1 MKVKKKL
8 GQMLIEAA
16 LLTEEQLKQALL
28 DQVRSSIKLGQFLI
42 RKGLVS
48 EQLMVEMLSQQL
60 KIEKYHPDK
69 YPLDLSLTQV
79 IPLEFAQKYQ
89 IAPLKKKGRLL
100 TICTTDPLDINALD
114 AIEMLTNYEVEPS
127 VCTEREMVQLI
138 SSLYGIQ
145 SGLGNMLEMME
156 IDVTA
161 ETEKEDEQAD
171 VQVASLQDMAGEAPV
186 IRLVNTI
193 FGQAIR
199 EGASD
204 IHISPQQNNVQVR
217 FRIDGKLHDVP
228 APPKSIFL
236 PIVARIKILSNM
248 DITMSRVTQDGRFT
262 LKMDRKEINVRVS
275 SIPTIYGEN
284 MVLRLLDTSGGIYSL
299 DGLGMTKSDI
309 DKIQSIINR
318 PYGMI
323 LSTGPTGSGKST
335 SIYAILNELNRPDS
349 NIMTLEDPVEYRI
362 DNIRQVQL
370 NRKAGMTFASGLR
383 SILRQDP
390 DIIMLGEIRDPET
403 AAVAVQAAQTGHRL
417 LSTVHTNDAAG
428 AISRLVDM
436 NIEPFLISSV
446 LLASFA
452 QRLVRT
458 ICPYCKEKYQP
469 PKAALVAVGLDGIE
483 NANFMRGKGCNQCL
497 NTGYKGR
504 TGIFEVLINDEM
516 IQQMI
521 LEKRSAQEISREAK
535 KMRKLR
541 TLQEDA
547 ANKVLQGITTL
558 EEAATAV
565 MM

>member
-8 GQMLIEAA
+8 GDMLIKAG
-16 LLTEEQLKQALL
+16 LLTDELLKQALQ
-28 DQVRSSIKLGQFLI
+28 DQSRVNLKLGQYLV
-42 RKGLVS
+42 RKGLIGEYNLVETLS
-48 EQLMVEMLSQQL
+48 KQLNIDKYNTDQYPFDPSLSQL
-60 KIEKYHPDK
+60 
-69 YPLDLSLTQV
+69 
-79 IPLEFAQKYQ
+79 IPVEYAQKYQ
-89 IAPLKKKGRLL
+89 LAPIRKKGRLL
-100 TICTTDPLDINALD
+100 TIATADPLDINALD
-114 AIEMLTNYEVEPS
+114 TIERMTNCEVEPS
-127 VCTEREMVQLI
+127 VGTEREINQLI
-138 SSLYGIQ
+138 SNLYGIQ
-145 SGLGNMLEMME
+145 SGMGTALEDLE
-156 IDVTA
+156 IDARV
-161 ETEKEDEQAD
+161 EKSDEQDED

-193 FGQAIR
+193 FTQAIR

-204 IHISPQQNNVQVR
+204 IHISPQQNTVQVR
-217 FRIDGKLHDVP
+217 FRMDGKLHDVQ
-228 APPKSIFL
+228 APRKSSFL
-236 PIVARIKILSNM
+236 AIVARIKILANM
-248 DITMSRVTQDGRFT
+248 DITISRVTQDGRFT

-284 MVLRLLDTSGGIYSL
+284 LVLRLLDTSGSVYTL
-299 DGLGMTKSDI
+299 DGLGMIASDI
-309 DKIQSIINR
+309 DKIRSIINK

-383 SILRQDP
+383 TILRQDP

-428 AISRLVDM
+428 AISRFLDM
-436 NIEPFLISSV
+436 NVEPFLISSV

-458 ICPYCKEKYQP
+458 ICPYCKENYQP
-469 PKAALVAVGLDGIE
+469 PKEALKAVGLDGAGD
-483 NANFMRGKGCNQCL
+483 ANFQRGKGCNQCM

-504 TGIFEVLINDEM
+504 TGVFEVLINDEM
-516 IQQMI
+516 IQHMI
-521 LEKRSAQEISREAK
+521 LERRPAQEITWEAK
-535 KMRKLR
+535 KSGRLR

-547 ANKVLQGITTL
+547 ASKVLLGITTL

>member
-1 MKVKKKL
+1 
-8 GQMLIEAA
+8 MLIKAG
-16 LLTEEQLKQALL
+16 LLTDELLKQALQ
-28 DQVRSSIKLGQFLI
+28 DQNRVNLKLGQYLV
-42 RKGLVS
+42 RKGLVGEYNLVETLS
-48 EQLMVEMLSQQL
+48 KQLNIDKYNTDQYPFDPSLSQL
-60 KIEKYHPDK
+60 
-69 YPLDLSLTQV
+69 
-79 IPLEFAQKYQ
+79 IPVEYAQKYQ
-89 IAPLKKKGRLL
+89 LAPIRKKGRLL
-100 TICTTDPLDINALD
+100 TIATADPLDINALD
-114 AIEMLTNYEVEPS
+114 TIERMTNCEVEPS
-127 VCTEREMVQLI
+127 VGTEREINQLI
-138 SSLYGIQ
+138 SNLYGIQ
-145 SGLGNMLEMME
+145 SGMNTALEDLE
-156 IDVTA
+156 IEARA
-161 ETEKEDEQAD
+161 ENSNEQDED

-193 FGQAIR
+193 FTQAIR

-204 IHISPQQNNVQVR
+204 IHISPQQNTVQVR
-217 FRIDGKLHDVP
+217 FRMDGKLHDVQ
-228 APPKSIFL
+228 APRKSSFL
-236 PIVARIKILSNM
+236 AIVARIKILANM
-248 DITMSRVTQDGRFT
+248 DITISRVTQDGRFT

-284 MVLRLLDTSGGIYSL
+284 LVLRLLDTSGSVYTL
-299 DGLGMTKSDI
+299 DGLGMIASDI
-309 DKIQSIINR
+309 DKIRSIINK

-383 SILRQDP
+383 TILRQDP

-428 AISRLVDM
+428 AISRFIDM
-436 NIEPFLISSV
+436 NVEPFLISSV

-458 ICPYCKEKYQP
+458 ICPYCKENYQP
-469 PKAALVAVGLDGIE
+469 PKEALKAVGLDGAE
-483 NANFMRGKGCNQCL
+483 DANFQRGKGCNQCM

-504 TGIFEVLINDEM
+504 TGVFEVLINDEM
-516 IQQMI
+516 VQRMI
-521 LEKRSAQEISREAK
+521 LERRPAQEITWEAK
-535 KMRKLR
+535 KSGRLR

-547 ANKVLQGITTL
+547 ASKVLLGITTL

>member
-1 MKVKKKL
+1 
-8 GQMLIEAA
+8 MLIKAG
-16 LLTEEQLKQALL
+16 LLTDELLKQALQ
-28 DQVRSSIKLGQFLI
+28 DQSRVNLKLGQYLV
-42 RKGLVS
+42 RKGLVGEYNLVETLS
-48 EQLMVEMLSQQL
+48 KQLNIDKYNTDQYPFDPSLSQL
-60 KIEKYHPDK
+60 
-69 YPLDLSLTQV
+69 
-79 IPLEFAQKYQ
+79 IPVEYAQKYQ
-89 IAPLKKKGRLL
+89 LAPIRKKGRLL
-100 TICTTDPLDINALD
+100 TIATADPLDINALD
-114 AIEMLTNYEVEPS
+114 TIERMTNCEVEPS
-127 VCTEREMVQLI
+127 VGTEREINQLI
-138 SSLYGIQ
+138 SNLYGIQ
-145 SGLGNMLEMME
+145 SGMNTALEDLE
-156 IDVTA
+156 IEARA
-161 ETEKEDEQAD
+161 ENSNEQDED

-193 FGQAIR
+193 FTQAIR

-204 IHISPQQNNVQVR
+204 IHISPQQNTVQVR
-217 FRIDGKLHDVP
+217 FRMDGKLHDVQ
-228 APPKSIFL
+228 APRKSSFL
-236 PIVARIKILSNM
+236 AIVARIKILANM
-248 DITMSRVTQDGRFT
+248 DITISRVTQDGRFT

-284 MVLRLLDTSGGIYSL
+284 LVLRLLDTSGSVYTL
-299 DGLGMTKSDI
+299 DGLGMIASDI
-309 DKIQSIINR
+309 NKIRSIINK

-383 SILRQDP
+383 TILRQDP

-428 AISRLVDM
+428 AISRFIDM
-436 NIEPFLISSV
+436 NVEPFLISSV

-458 ICPYCKEKYQP
+458 ICPYCKEDYQP
-469 PKAALVAVGLDGIE
+469 PKEALKAVGLDGSE
-483 NANFMRGKGCNQCL
+483 DAKFQRGKGCNQCM

-516 IQQMI
+516 IQHMI
-521 LEKRSAQEISREAK
+521 LERRPAQEITWEAK
-535 KMRKLR
+535 KSGRLR

-547 ANKVLQGITTL
+547 ASKVLLGITTL

>member
-8 GQMLIEAA
+8 GDMLIKAG
-16 LLTEEQLKQALL
+16 LLTDELLKQALQ
-28 DQVRSSIKLGQFLI
+28 DQSRVNLKLGQYLV
-42 RKGLVS
+42 RKGLVGEYNLVETLS
-48 EQLMVEMLSQQL
+48 KQLNIDKYNTDQYPFDPSLSQL
-60 KIEKYHPDK
+60 
-69 YPLDLSLTQV
+69 
-79 IPLEFAQKYQ
+79 IPVEYAQKYQ
-89 IAPLKKKGRLL
+89 LAPIRKKGRLL
-100 TICTTDPLDINALD
+100 TIATADPLDINALD
-114 AIEMLTNYEVEPS
+114 TIERMTNCEVEPS
-127 VCTEREMVQLI
+127 VGTEREINQLI
-138 SSLYGIQ
+138 SNLYGIQ
-145 SGLGNMLEMME
+145 SGMNTALEDLE
-156 IDVTA
+156 IEARA
-161 ETEKEDEQAD
+161 ENSNEQDED

-193 FGQAIR
+193 FSQAVR

-204 IHISPQQNNVQVR
+204 IHISPQQNSVQVR
-217 FRIDGKLHDVP
+217 FRMDGKLHDVP
-228 APPKSIFL
+228 APRKSSFL
-236 PIVARIKILSNM
+236 AIVARIKILANM
-248 DITMSRVTQDGRFT
+248 DITISRVTQDGRFT

-284 MVLRLLDTSGGIYSL
+284 LVLRLLDTSGSVYTL
-299 DGLGMTKSDI
+299 DGLGMIASDI
-309 DKIQSIINR
+309 DKIRSIINK

-383 SILRQDP
+383 TILRQDP

-428 AISRLVDM
+428 AISRFLDM
-436 NIEPFLISSV
+436 NVEPFLISSV

-458 ICPYCKEKYQP
+458 ICPYCKENYQP
-469 PKAALVAVGLDGIE
+469 PKEALKAVGLDGAGD
-483 NANFMRGKGCNQCL
+483 ANFQRGKGCNQCM

-504 TGIFEVLINDEM
+504 TGVFEVLINDEM
-516 IQQMI
+516 IQHMI
-521 LEKRSAQEISREAK
+521 LERRPAQEITWEAK
-535 KMRKLR
+535 KSGRLR

-547 ANKVLQGITTL
+547 ASKVLLGITTL

>member
-1 MKVKKKL
+1 
-8 GQMLIEAA
+8 MLIKAG
-16 LLTEEQLKQALL
+16 LLTDELLKQALQ
-28 DQVRSSIKLGQFLI
+28 DQSRVNLKLGQYLV
-42 RKGLVS
+42 RKGLVGEYNLVETLS
-48 EQLMVEMLSQQL
+48 KQLNIDKYNTDQYPFDPSLSQL
-60 KIEKYHPDK
+60 IPIEY
-69 YPLDLSLTQV
+69 
-79 IPLEFAQKYQ
+79 AQKYQ
-89 IAPLKKKGRLL
+89 IAPIRKKGRLL
-100 TICTTDPLDINALD
+100 TIATADPLDINALD
-114 AIEMLTNYEVEPS
+114 TIERMTNCEVEPS
-127 VCTEREMVQLI
+127 VGTEREINQLI
-138 SSLYGIQ
+138 SNLYGIQ
-145 SGLGNMLEMME
+145 SGMNTALEDLE
-156 IDVTA
+156 IEARA
-161 ETEKEDEQAD
+161 ENSNEQDED

-193 FGQAIR
+193 FTQAIR

-204 IHISPQQNNVQVR
+204 IHISPQQNTVQVR
-217 FRIDGKLHDVP
+217 FRMDGKLHDVQ
-228 APPKSIFL
+228 APRKSSFL
-236 PIVARIKILSNM
+236 AIVARIKILANM
-248 DITMSRVTQDGRFT
+248 DITISRVTQDGRFT

-284 MVLRLLDTSGGIYSL
+284 LVLRLLDTSGSVYTL
-299 DGLGMTKSDI
+299 DGLGMIASDI
-309 DKIQSIINR
+309 DKIRSIINK

-383 SILRQDP
+383 TILRQDP

-428 AISRLVDM
+428 AISRFIDM
-436 NIEPFLISSV
+436 NVEPFLISSV

-458 ICPYCKEKYQP
+458 ICPYCKENYQP
-469 PKAALVAVGLDGIE
+469 PKEALKAVGLDGAE
-483 NANFMRGKGCNQCL
+483 DANFQRGKGCNQCM

-504 TGIFEVLINDEM
+504 TGVFEVLINDEM
-516 IQQMI
+516 VQRMI
-521 LEKRSAQEISREAK
+521 LERRPAQEITWEAK
-535 KMRKLR
+535 KSGRLR

-547 ANKVLQGITTL
+547 ASKVLLGITTL

>member
-1 MKVKKKL
+1 
-8 GQMLIEAA
+8 MLIKAN
-16 LLTEEQLKQALL
+16 LLTDELLKQALQ
-28 DQVRSSIKLGQFLI
+28 DQNRVNLKLGQYLV
-42 RKGLVS
+42 RKGLVGEYNLVETLS
-48 EQLMVEMLSQQL
+48 KQLN
-60 KIEKYHPDK
+60 IDKYNPDK
-69 YPLDLSLTQV
+69 YPFDPSLAQL
-79 IPLEFAQKYQ
+79 IPSEYAQKYQ
-89 IAPLKKKGRLL
+89 IAPIRKKGRLL
-100 TICTTDPLDINALD
+100 TIATADPLDINALD
-114 AIEMLTNYEVEPS
+114 TIERMTNCEVEPS
-127 VCTEREMVQLI
+127 VGTEREINQLI
-138 SSLYGIQ
+138 SNLYGTQ
-145 SGLGNMLEMME
+145 SGMGTALEDLE
-156 IDVTA
+156 IDARV
-161 ETEKEDEQAD
+161 EKSDEQDED

-193 FGQAIR
+193 FTQAIR

-204 IHISPQQNNVQVR
+204 IHISPQQNTVQVR
-217 FRIDGKLHDVP
+217 FRMDGKLHDVQ
-228 APPKSIFL
+228 APRKSSFL
-236 PIVARIKILSNM
+236 AIVARIKILANM
-248 DITMSRVTQDGRFT
+248 DITISRVTQDGRFT

-284 MVLRLLDTSGGIYSL
+284 LVLRLLDTSGSVYTL
-299 DGLGMTKSDI
+299 DGLGMIASDI
-309 DKIQSIINR
+309 NKIRSIINK

-383 SILRQDP
+383 TILRQDP

-428 AISRLVDM
+428 AISRFIDM
-436 NIEPFLISSV
+436 NVEPFLISSV

-458 ICPYCKEKYQP
+458 ICPYCKEDYQP
-469 PKAALVAVGLDGIE
+469 PKEALKAVGLDGSE
-483 NANFMRGKGCNQCL
+483 DAKFQRGKGCNQCM

-516 IQQMI
+516 IQHMI
-521 LEKRSAQEISREAK
+521 LERRPAQEITWEAK
-535 KMRKLR
+535 KSGRLR

-547 ANKVLQGITTL
+547 AGKVLLGITTL

>member
-8 GQMLIEAA
+8 GDMLIKAG
-16 LLTEEQLKQALL
+16 LLTDELLKQALQ
-28 DQVRSSIKLGQFLI
+28 DQSRVNLKLGQYLV
-42 RKGLVS
+42 RKGLVGEYNLVETLS
-48 EQLMVEMLSQQL
+48 KQLNIDKYNTDQYPFDPSLSQL
-60 KIEKYHPDK
+60 
-69 YPLDLSLTQV
+69 
-79 IPLEFAQKYQ
+79 IPVEYAQKYQ
-89 IAPLKKKGRLL
+89 LAPIRKKGRLL
-100 TICTTDPLDINALD
+100 TIATADPLDINALD
-114 AIEMLTNYEVEPS
+114 TIERMTNCEVEPS
-127 VCTEREMVQLI
+127 VGTEREINQLI
-138 SSLYGIQ
+138 SNLYGIQ
-145 SGLGNMLEMME
+145 SGMNTALEDLE
-156 IDVTA
+156 IEARA
-161 ETEKEDEQAD
+161 ENSNEQDED

-193 FGQAIR
+193 FTQAIR

-204 IHISPQQNNVQVR
+204 IHISPQQNTVQVR
-217 FRIDGKLHDVP
+217 FRMDGKLHDVQ
-228 APPKSIFL
+228 APRKSSFL
-236 PIVARIKILSNM
+236 AIVARIKILANM
-248 DITMSRVTQDGRFT
+248 DITISRVTQDGRFT

-284 MVLRLLDTSGGIYSL
+284 LVLRLLDTSGSVYTL
-299 DGLGMTKSDI
+299 DGLGMIASDI
-309 DKIQSIINR
+309 DKIRSIINK

-383 SILRQDP
+383 TILRQDP

-428 AISRLVDM
+428 AISRFIDM
-436 NIEPFLISSV
+436 NVEPFLISSV

-458 ICPYCKEKYQP
+458 ICPYCKENYQP
-469 PKAALVAVGLDGIE
+469 PKEALKAVGLDGAE
-483 NANFMRGKGCNQCL
+483 DANFQRGKGCNQCM

-516 IQQMI
+516 IQHMI
-521 LEKRSAQEISREAK
+521 LERRPAQEITWEAK
-535 KMRKLR
+535 KSGRLR

-547 ANKVLQGITTL
+547 ASKVLLGITTL

>member
-1 MKVKKKL
+1 
-8 GQMLIEAA
+8 MLIKAG
-16 LLTEEQLKQALL
+16 LLTDELLKQALQ
-28 DQVRSSIKLGQFLI
+28 DQSRVNLKLGQYLV
-42 RKGLVS
+42 RKGLVGEYNLVETLS
-48 EQLMVEMLSQQL
+48 KQLNIDKYNTDQYPFDPSLSQL
-60 KIEKYHPDK
+60 
-69 YPLDLSLTQV
+69 
-79 IPLEFAQKYQ
+79 IPVEYAQKYQ
-89 IAPLKKKGRLL
+89 LAPIRKKGRLL
-100 TICTTDPLDINALD
+100 TIATADPLDINALD
-114 AIEMLTNYEVEPS
+114 TIERMTNCEVEPS
-127 VCTEREMVQLI
+127 VGTEREINQLI
-138 SSLYGIQ
+138 SNLYGIQ
-145 SGLGNMLEMME
+145 SGMNTALEDLE
-156 IDVTA
+156 IEARA
-161 ETEKEDEQAD
+161 ENSNEQDED

-193 FGQAIR
+193 FTQAIR

-204 IHISPQQNNVQVR
+204 IHISPQQNTVQVR
-217 FRIDGKLHDVP
+217 FRMDGKLHDVQ
-228 APPKSIFL
+228 APRKSSFL
-236 PIVARIKILSNM
+236 AIVARIKILANM
-248 DITMSRVTQDGRFT
+248 DITISRVTQDGRFT

-284 MVLRLLDTSGGIYSL
+284 LVLRLLDTSGSVYTL
-299 DGLGMTKSDI
+299 DGLGMIASDI
-309 DKIQSIINR
+309 DKIRSIINK

-383 SILRQDP
+383 TILRQDP

-428 AISRLVDM
+428 AISRFIDM
-436 NIEPFLISSV
+436 NVEPFLISSV

-458 ICPYCKEKYQP
+458 ICPYCKEDYQP
-469 PKAALVAVGLDGIE
+469 PKEALKAVGLDGSE
-483 NANFMRGKGCNQCL
+483 DAKFQRGKGCNQCM

-504 TGIFEVLINDEM
+504 TGVFEVLINDEM
-516 IQQMI
+516 VQRMI
-521 LEKRSAQEISREAK
+521 LERRPAQEITWEAK
-535 KMRKLR
+535 KSGRLR

-547 ANKVLQGITTL
+547 ASKVLLGITTL

>member
-8 GQMLIEAA
+8 GDMLIKAG
-16 LLTEEQLKQALL
+16 LLTDELLKQALQ
-28 DQVRSSIKLGQFLI
+28 DQSRVNLKLGQYLV
-42 RKGLVS
+42 RKGLVGEYNLVETLS
-48 EQLMVEMLSQQL
+48 KQLNIDKYNTDQYPFDPSLSQL
-60 KIEKYHPDK
+60 
-69 YPLDLSLTQV
+69 
-79 IPLEFAQKYQ
+79 IPVEYAQKYQ
-89 IAPLKKKGRLL
+89 LAPIRKKGRLL
-100 TICTTDPLDINALD
+100 TIATADPLDINALD
-114 AIEMLTNYEVEPS
+114 TIERMTNCEVEPS
-127 VCTEREMVQLI
+127 VGTEREINQLI
-138 SSLYGIQ
+138 SNLYGIQ
-145 SGLGNMLEMME
+145 SGMNTALEDLE
-156 IDVTA
+156 IEARA
-161 ETEKEDEQAD
+161 ENSNEQDED

-193 FGQAIR
+193 FSQAVR

-204 IHISPQQNNVQVR
+204 IHISPQQNSVQVR
-217 FRIDGKLHDVP
+217 FRMDGKLHDVP
-228 APPKSIFL
+228 APRKSSFL
-236 PIVARIKILSNM
+236 AIVARIKILANM
-248 DITMSRVTQDGRFT
+248 DITISRVTQDGRFT

-284 MVLRLLDTSGGIYSL
+284 LVLRLLDTSGSVYTL
-299 DGLGMTKSDI
+299 DGLGMIASDI
-309 DKIQSIINR
+309 NKIRSIINK

-383 SILRQDP
+383 TILRQDP

-428 AISRLVDM
+428 AISRFIDM
-436 NIEPFLISSV
+436 NVEPFLISSV

-458 ICPYCKEKYQP
+458 ICPYCKENYQP
-469 PKAALVAVGLDGIE
+469 PKEALKAVGLDGAGD
-483 NANFMRGKGCNQCL
+483 ANFQRGKGCNQCM

-504 TGIFEVLINDEM
+504 TGVFEVLINDEM
-516 IQQMI
+516 VQRMI
-521 LEKRSAQEISREAK
+521 LERRPAQEITWEAK
-535 KMRKLR
+535 KSGRLR

-547 ANKVLQGITTL
+547 ASKVLLGITTL

>member
-8 GQMLIEAA
+8 GDMLIKAN
-16 LLTEEQLKQALL
+16 LLTDELLKQALQ
-28 DQVRSSIKLGQFLI
+28 DQNRVNLKLGQYLV
-42 RKGLVS
+42 RKGLVGEYNLVETLS
-48 EQLMVEMLSQQL
+48 KQLN
-60 KIEKYHPDK
+60 IDKYNPDK
-69 YPLDLSLTQV
+69 YPFDPSLAQL
-79 IPLEFAQKYQ
+79 IPSEYAQKYQ
-89 IAPLKKKGRLL
+89 IAPIRKKGRLL
-100 TICTTDPLDINALD
+100 TIATADPLDINALD
-114 AIEMLTNYEVEPS
+114 TIERMTNCEVEPS
-127 VCTEREMVQLI
+127 VGTEREINQLI
-138 SSLYGIQ
+138 SNLYGTQ
-145 SGLGNMLEMME
+145 SGMGTALEDLE
-156 IDVTA
+156 IDARV
-161 ETEKEDEQAD
+161 EKSDEQDED

-193 FGQAIR
+193 FTQAIR

-204 IHISPQQNNVQVR
+204 IHISPQQNTVQVR
-217 FRIDGKLHDVP
+217 FRMDGKLHDVQ
-228 APPKSIFL
+228 APRKSSFL
-236 PIVARIKILSNM
+236 AIVARIKILANM
-248 DITMSRVTQDGRFT
+248 DITISRVTQDGRFT

-284 MVLRLLDTSGGIYSL
+284 LVLRLLDTSGSVYTL
-299 DGLGMTKSDI
+299 DGLGMIASDI
-309 DKIQSIINR
+309 NKIRSIINK

-383 SILRQDP
+383 TILRQDP

-428 AISRLVDM
+428 AISRFIDM
-436 NIEPFLISSV
+436 NVEPFLISSV

-458 ICPYCKEKYQP
+458 ICPYCKEDYQP
-469 PKAALVAVGLDGIE
+469 PKEALKAVGLDGSE
-483 NANFMRGKGCNQCL
+483 DAKFQRGKGCNQCM

-516 IQQMI
+516 IQHMI
-521 LEKRSAQEISREAK
+521 LERRPAQEITWEAK
-535 KMRKLR
+535 KSGRLR

-547 ANKVLQGITTL
+547 AGKVLLGITTL